1 MASKS
6 KGSGAG
12 SAAAADAAASAKAAS
27 NAKKQNN
34 PWLKYRERM
43 GHRGRGEVEGRIAG
57 GDTKAIK
64 SQMSPAHI
72 LPKPNVVRIEV
83 MDGMA
88 RREYMG
94 GFQGVMDHLRESMT
108 MAISGNAI
116 YEPFYG
122 ILADKT
128 GNFSITLNAQWNRG
142 GSKSGFATMSE
153 LLSGNGKGGVIGVL
167 PWVGESLAGYANKL
181 TGTVEK
187 TAQFTMGLAGVN
199 NNTTGSTTIKK
210 FGGASIEC
218 PLSLQFNWYMPEQE
232 NMCRIAL
239 KRLFMMAYVRP
250 VNVSGSEVVNAVIEG
265 IKNGTISQDTINKIY
280 GKAAEVQQ
288 EVGGFFRDNEK
299 YWDDRGV
306 NHIKAAD
313 QAMKDGSD
321 AWTAYKYDTGFSSSL
336 GHLADMA
343 GSAAS
348 VAGNYLAAGF
358 DAFAS
363 GINNAFGYVTDKM
376 DDAYKYMKDLAK
388 NVAGDAID
396 MYNKINSLF
405 GGEITANPLPVR
417 VTIGHYMDLE
427 PMVIDNVKI
436 TMSKEQFISPD
447 GTHLPIL
454 VTADVSLSYWM
465 QPGPTKDFISLLGN
479 EMFEQYIDRNAGVK
493 QQSLIG

>member
-12 SAAAADAAASAKAAS
+12 SAAAADAAAGAKAAS

-43 GHRGRGEVEGRIAG
+43 GHRGRGEVEGRIVG
-57 GDTKAIK
+57 GDTKALK

-94 GFQGVMDHLRESMT
+94 GFQGTMDHLRESIT

-122 ILADKT
+122 ILADST
-128 GNFSITLNAQWNRG
+128 GNFNIELSAQWKPRG
-142 GSKSGFATMSE
+142 NKSGFATMSE
-153 LLSGNGKGGVIGVL
+153 LLSGNGNGGVIGVI

-199 NNTTGSTTIKK
+199 NYTTGSTTIKK
-210 FGGASIEC
+210 FEGAEIKC
-218 PLSLQFNWYMPEQE
+218 PLSLKFNWYMPEQE

-250 VNVSGSEVVNAVIEG
+250 VNVSGSEVVNAVIAG
-265 IKNGTISQDTINKIY
+265 IKNGTISQDSINKIY
-280 GKAAEVQQ
+280 EKAAEVQQ

-299 YWDDRGV
+299 YWDDSGV

-321 AWTAYKYDTGFSSSL
+321 AWTKWKYETGVLNSL
-336 GHLADMA
+336 GNLADWA

-348 VAGNYLAAGF
+348 VGGNWLAAGW
-358 DAFAS
+358 DAFGA
-363 GINNAFGYVTDKM
+363 GINNVFAYGTDNA
-376 DDAYKYMKDLAK
+376 DDAYKYAKDLAK
-388 NVAGDAID
+388 DVAGEAID
-396 MYNKINSLF
+396 MYNQINSFF

-417 VTIGHYMDLE
+417 VTVGHYMDLE

-436 TMSKEQFISPD
+436 TMSEKQFISPD

-454 VTADVSLSYWM
+454 VTAEVSLSYWM